1 MRQLSLAALC
11 LAALVMPASAQ
22 APAPGP
28 LQILPPTLSQ
38 DMRIVWEVKNR
49 FRLFRRE
56 QDFLRHVAA
65 LNLKTVLA
73 AEQQMA
79 AETDGRGWAAPLLS
93 YLCVD
98 AMGAL
103 MNTCERDGQRESYLA
118 PADYRVEMRKSV
130 V

>member
-1 MRQLSLAALC
+1 MHGEPGVAMRQLSLAALC
-11 LAALVMPASAQ
+11 LAALVVPAASQ

-28 LQILPPTLSQ
+28 LPILPPTIWQGL
-38 DMRIVWEVKNR
+38 RIVWGWKSR

-56 QDFLRHVAA
+56 RDFLRHVAA

-73 AEQQMA
+73 AEQQLS

-98 AMGAL
+98 
-103 MNTCERDGQRESYLA
+103 TIDR
-118 PADYRVEMRKSV
+118 
-130 V
+130 